1 MQAPSAAIGHVR
13 FTLPPL
19 AARTP
24 CTSGEIQEQIVSLV
38 APMAALS
45 DLCGSKDKSPSV
57 IEGSFCFNRLVRG
70 IHLRVLLFL
79 FYAKGGQT
87 LYT

>member
-45 DLCGSKDKSPSV
+45 DRCGFKDKSPSV
-57 IEGSFCFNRLVRG
+57 TEGSLCYLHVSEGHPFG
-70 IHLRVLLFL
+70 GAPFL
-79 FYAKGGQT
+79 P
-87 LYT
+87 LC